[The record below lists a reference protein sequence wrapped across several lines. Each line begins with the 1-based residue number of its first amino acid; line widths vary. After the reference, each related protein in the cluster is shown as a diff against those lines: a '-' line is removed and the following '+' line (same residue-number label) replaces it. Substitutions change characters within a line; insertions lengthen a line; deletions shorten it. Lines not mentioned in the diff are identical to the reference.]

1 MLEIL
6 WLELKHMEYNI
17 GLYGTYVFYE
27 DGKEIYRSKNLLT
40 KFGKRYLTQYLAG
53 TGGTQAKDIAIGIGT
68 STPTVNDT
76 QLDFEFYKSRASVQ
90 SADIQTSS
98 ATGQTSYAVVYKT
111 TLPVDVSGY
120 INEVGLFPSIGFNDT
135 DYQSKIIST
144 FENNT
149 FWLDGSS
156 PAAQEFS
163 PSPLIG
169 TKWISLTSTGGAV
182 KQYTYATDFDL
193 LGYSSEDSITL
204 SYRQSDTNLQYVFVR
219 FYSSDSDYYEARFS
233 GSTVG
238 NKLAKL
244 NLRYLYDN
252 LSQNNT
258 AGFNVGSPNQSIIK
272 ISVGAKANASTT
284 SNVLFDGLRINDED
298 SFRTDYGMISRSV
311 LSTPQIKT
319 LGKEMDIEYRLGINF

>member
-1 MLEIL
+1 
-6 WLELKHMEYNI
+6 MESNMNM
-17 GLYGTYVFYE
+17 YGTYIFYE
-27 DGKEIYRSKNLLT
+27 DGKEIYRSNNLLT

-53 TGGTQAKDIAIGIGT
+53 TNGIQAKDIAIGIGT
-68 STPTVNDT
+68 TTPTENDT

-98 ATGQTSYAVVYKT
+98 ATGLTSYAVVYKT

-144 FENNT
+144 FENNV

-156 PAAQEFS
+156 PATQVSTPS
-163 PSPLIG
+163 PSIG
-169 TKWISLTSTGGAV
+169 TKWISLTSTSGVA
-182 KQYTYATDFDL
+182 KQYTYTTELDL
-193 LGYSSEDSITL
+193 SGYSSEDSITL
-204 SYRQSDTNLQYVFVR
+204 SYRQSDANLQYVFIR
-219 FYSSDSDYYEARFS
+219 FYSSDSDYYEARFN
-233 GSTVG
+233 GSSIGT
-238 NKLAKL
+238 KLAKL

-252 LSQNNT
+252 ISQSNS
-258 AGFNVGSPNQSIIK
+258 AGFNSGSPKPSIIK
-272 ISVGAKANASTT
+272 ISVGAKANASLTT
-284 SNVLFDGLRINDED
+284 NVLFDGLRINDED

-311 LSTPQIKT
+311 LSSPQIKT

>member
-1 MLEIL
+1 
-6 WLELKHMEYNI
+6 
-17 GLYGTYVFYE
+17 
-27 DGKEIYRSKNLLT
+27 
-40 KFGKRYLTQYLAG
+40 
-53 TGGTQAKDIAIGIGT
+53 
-68 STPTVNDT
+68 
-76 QLDFEFYKSRASVQ
+76 
-90 SADIQTSS
+90 
-98 ATGQTSYAVVYKT
+98 
-111 TLPVDVSGY
+111 
-120 INEVGLFPSIGFNDT
+120 
-135 DYQSKIIST
+135 
-144 FENNT
+144 
-149 FWLDGSS
+149 
-156 PAAQEFS
+156 
-163 PSPLIG
+163 
-169 TKWISLTSTGGAV
+169 
-182 KQYTYATDFDL
+182 
-193 LGYSSEDSITL
+193 
-204 SYRQSDTNLQYVFVR
+204 VR

-272 ISVGAKANASTT
+272 ISVGAKANTSTT